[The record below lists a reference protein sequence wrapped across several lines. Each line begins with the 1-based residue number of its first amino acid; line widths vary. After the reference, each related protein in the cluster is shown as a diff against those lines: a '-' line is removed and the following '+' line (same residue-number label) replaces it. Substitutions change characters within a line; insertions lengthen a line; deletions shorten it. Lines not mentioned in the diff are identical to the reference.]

1 MKNESAY
8 FFNKNIMM
16 LKAILQKQPDLRIGQ
31 VIVNCVKKKEDLFFL
46 SDDVI
51 YERLCKLYNDL
62 NKVK

>member
-1 MKNESAY
+1 MKNESSY